1 MSVLSSRPAL
11 RWLVPAAA
19 AVAVIGGGAAIGRFA
34 AVAEPSLP
42 ERSAAQLLVDVQ
54 TARLDGLSG
63 TVVQTADLGLPELPA
78 LAGAATNGLTSLV
91 SGSNTLRVWYNG
103 PDQARVAVLSSLGET
118 DVIRDGRDVWL
129 WFSKQNRAEH
139 YRLGEGDHAGRDGAP
154 GKGHLPE
161 GIDPSQLPT
170 TPKEAA
176 EQALKAVDPTT
187 EVTTGRNARV
197 AGRDAYEL
205 ILAPR
210 DKASLVGQ
218 VRLAIDAAEHLPL
231 RVEVYPK
238 GADEPAFKV
247 AFSQISF
254 ERPDASRF
262 RFNPPKDAVIE
273 EKTTEDAEKAAE
285 KATEKAAEKAAGKG
299 AEKAAGKGAEK
310 AAEKAAEQDADG
322 SSTVIGEGWTTV
334 FVTRVGDGPV
344 AGAAPGGKDEG
355 AEQGLALLDQLPKV
369 NGSWGS
375 GRLLTSKLF
384 SALLTDDGRLLV
396 GAVSPAT
403 LYQAAGS
410 AAAHVK

>member
-1 MSVLSSRPAL
+1 MTMSVLSSRPAL

-42 ERSAAQLLVDVQ
+42 ERSAAQLLVDLQ

-78 LAGAATNGLTSLV
+78 LAGQVTNGLTSLV

-103 PDQARVAVLSSLGET
+103 PEQARVALLSSLGET
-118 DVIRDGRDVWL
+118 DVIRNGQDVWI
-129 WFSKQNRAEH
+129 WYSQQNKAEH
-139 YRLGEGDHAGRDGAP
+139 YRMSETDAGRNAAP

-161 GIDPSQLPT
+161 GIDPSQLPA
-170 TPKEAA
+170 TPKDAA
-176 EQALKAVDPTT
+176 EQALKAIDPTT
-187 EVTTGRNARV
+187 EVTTGRNAQV

-218 VRLAIDAAEHLPL
+218 VRLAIDAKEHLPL

-262 RFNPPKDAVIE
+262 RFNPPANAVIE
-273 EKTTEDAEKAAE
+273 EKSVDDAE
-285 KATEKAAEKAAGKG
+285 KATERA
-299 AEKAAGKGAEK
+299 AEK
-310 AAEKAAEQDADG
+310 AAEKAAERAKRHADG
-322 SSTVIGEGWTTV
+322 RGSAVIGEGWTTV
-334 FVTRVGDGPV
+334 FVTRVGEAS
-344 AGAAPGGKDEG
+344 AGSPEPGAKGQEAD
-355 AEQGLALLDQLPKV
+355 QGLALLNQLPKV
-369 NGSWGS
+369 DGSWGS

-384 SALLTDDGRLLV
+384 SALLTDDGRLLI

-403 LYQAAGS
+403 LYEAAGS
-410 AAAHVK
+410 AAAQVK

>member
-1 MSVLSSRPAL
+1 MTMSVLSSRPAL

-19 AVAVIGGGAAIGRFA
+19 AVAVIGGGAAVGRFA

-42 ERSAAQLLVDVQ
+42 ERSAAQLLVDLQ

-103 PDQARVAVLSSLGET
+103 PDQARVALLSSLGET
-118 DVIRDGRDVWL
+118 DLIRNGQDVWL
-129 WFSKQNRAEH
+129 WYSQQNRAEH
-139 YRLGEGDHAGRDGAP
+139 YRLGADDHGREAGR
-154 GKGHLPE
+154 GKGHLPP
-161 GIDPSQLPT
+161 GIDPSQVPA
-170 TPKEAA
+170 TPQQAA
-176 EQALKAVDPTT
+176 EQALKAIDPTT
-187 EVTTGRNARV
+187 EVTTGRNAKV
-197 AGRDAYEL
+197 AGRNAYEL

-218 VRLAIDAAEHLPL
+218 VRLAIDATEHLPL
-231 RVEVYPK
+231 RVEVFPK

-273 EKTTEDAEKAAE
+273 EKTEEDAQRAADKAAE
-285 KATEKAAEKAAGKG
+285 RAAEKAEKAAGAMEKK
-299 AEKAAGKGAEK
+299 AEKVAEREAG
-310 AAEKAAEQDADG
+310 G
-322 SSTVIGEGWTTV
+322 SSAVIGEGWTTV
-334 FVTRVGDGPV
+334 FVTRLGDGPV
-344 AGAAPGGKDEG
+344 DVGAAGKDSG
-355 AEQGLALLDQLPKV
+355 AAQADQGLALLDQLPKV
-369 NGSWGS
+369 SGPWGS

-410 AAAHVK
+410 AAAQVR